1 MTREYYE
8 TKHDYHSEHFDYP
21 RLCRWLDWLR
31 YGTGHKL
38 LDVACGTGINAIW
51 AYSYGYKY
59 IGIDYAFSPL
69 RTGLIQADGEKMP
82 FRDGEFDYVCILG
95 SLEHFDSPIDGL
107 YEISRVLRKGGL
119 CVINVPNRPII
130 EKLGLYSGTE
140 QPQELRLTFNE
151 WKYLIEK
158 SGLQVKSWRK
168 DYGPR
173 VFKNYIPLKVIQRL
187 LLKLTVFL
195 PNCFSYQF
203 TFNCIKQKEEK

>member
-1 MTREYYE
+1 MSREYYE
-8 TKHDYHSEHFDYP
+8 TKHDYHSEHFNYP
-21 RLCRWLDWLR
+21 RLCRWLDWFR

-38 LDVACGTGINAIW
+38 LDVACGTGISAIW
-51 AYSYGYKY
+51 AYSYSYQY

-82 FRDGEFDYVCILG
+82 FRDGKFDYVCILG

-107 YEISRVLRKGGL
+107 HEISRVLRKGGL
-119 CVINVPNRPII
+119 CVISVPNRPII
-130 EKLGLYSGTE
+130 EELGLYSGTE

-151 WKYLIEK
+151 WKHLIEK
-158 SGLQVKSWRK
+158 AGLQVKSWRK

-173 VFKNYIPLKVIQRL
+173 VFKNHILLKVIQRF

-195 PNCFSYQF
+195 PKCFSYQF
-203 TFNCIKQKEEK
+203 IFNCIK